1 MSAPTQPIPVMKGG
15 AREQLLDVVKKYMAP
30 LNIYVGILLFLGI
43 VYVRKV
49 PKRVAY
55 AANSFLGR
63 IVLFTLTLLVADMY
77 SWIYALL
84 MGLFVVLLLAVAPRT
99 LHEGF
104 QSKPD
109 PDMDVKLVTQKKKW
123 WSEQVFDEN
132 PIGIEEEKVRTQA
145 IQDSSNSSNSNTSS
159 Q

>member
-1 MSAPTQPIPVMKGG
+1 MRGG
-15 AREQLLDVVKKYMAP
+15 AQAQVLDIVKKYMQP
-30 LNIYVGILLFLGI
+30 LNLYFGIALFLGI

-49 PKRVAY
+49 PKRAAY

-99 LHEGF
+99 LQEGF
-104 QSKPD
+104 QVKAEAD
-109 PDMDVKLVTQKKKW
+109 TDVKLVTQKKKW

-132 PIGIEEEKVRTQA
+132 PIGIEEEKVKTQA
-145 IQDSSNSSNSNTSS
+145 IQDSGNPSSSTTSS
-159 Q
+159 QQS

>member
-1 MSAPTQPIPVMKGG
+1 
-15 AREQLLDVVKKYMAP
+15 
-30 LNIYVGILLFLGI
+30 
-43 VYVRKV
+43 VRKV

-63 IVLFTLTLLVADMY
+63 VVLFTLTLLVADMY
-77 SWIYALL
+77 SWMYALL

-99 LHEGF
+99 LQEGF
-104 QSKPD
+104 QVKPT

-145 IQDSSNSSNSNTSS
+145 IQDSSNSSNSNSSS
-159 Q
+159 QQS